1 MKRLLFICLFSV
13 AFDALAQDNHQPIA
27 NRLKLQQL
35 GQTTTVRTDMPS
47 NSPAVSVNSPIAH
60 RLRQLN
66 LPQANSIRLDPPAPT
81 APSNLSPIANRLRLQ
96 TIPAA
101 PVNHSYQPRLQSG
114 AQLIYG
120 SDFSVPA
127 DWVTGKASGSTGDW
141 VISATG
147 ATGPFS
153 IGTIQSTTRTNGFA
167 KFDSDLGCSGN
178 QHAWISMSQ
187 PISLSS
193 HPAVIVEFQ
202 QYYSKYIDSTF
213 VDVSTNGTS
222 WTAYEVNSHYANND
236 ITPNPETVQLNISGT
251 AGSQPLVWIR
261 FRFYSRTSTMGAGA
275 GCGYAW
281 MVDDFKVMTLPDNDL
296 VLEGHAVNTSNKLLF
311 YGRTPVNQLND
322 SISFVATAHNF
333 GAATQP
339 GTLMY
344 GQVRNDNGS
353 YRFADTAY
361 RSSALPIA
369 GRDTAATSKWFN
381 LVGTPIGRY
390 NYVVGYKSDS
400 VDATPTNNTVSR
412 NFYITDTTY
421 RLSSDFSRTNGLT
434 TDSWDYTDDGLRMAV
449 LYELPEGDTITSVT
463 VRLTSFTRVGA
474 LLHATVRDTFGLFT
488 NYQATLQNPSSFA
501 SFLESDMY
509 EVTAADSIAGFAT
522 ITIPTMLFGGT
533 LQNTILPAG
542 AYYVAVELFS
552 SNGQYPCGILDDES
566 YVDFMPPYASLTFI
580 PADPADPGSSARWWT
595 NGTAHAVYANFG
607 RPATTSGTA
616 PVQLAVGLKVYP
628 NPSQGQAQ
636 IDFNLLQASPVQLRL
651 RDMQGRV
658 LQTTVLGMLQAGE
671 HRQELELSGFAAG
684 MYFVELQTGKQTQ
697 FEKLIHQP

>member
-1 MKRLLFICLFSV
+1 MKRLLLLCLLGASFG
-13 AFDALAQDNHQPIA
+13 AYAQDNHSPVA

-35 GQTTTVRTDMPS
+35 GQTTTIRGDMPS
-47 NSPAVSVNSPIAH
+47 AAQPVSVNTPIAH
-60 RLRQLN
+60 RLRLQ
-66 LPQANSIRLDPPAPT
+66 QHTQTNSIRIDPAQPGAP
-81 APSNLSPIANRLRLQ
+81 NNQSPIANRLRLSAL
-96 TIPAA
+96 PAA
-101 PVNHSYQPRLQSG
+101 PANHSYQPRLQSG

-127 DWVTGKASGSTGDW
+127 EWVSGKASGTTGDW

-187 PISLSS
+187 PISLSN
-193 HPAVIVEFQ
+193 HAAVIVEFQ

-222 WTAYEVNSHYANND
+222 WSAYEVNSQYANND
-236 ITPNPETVQLNISGT
+236 ISPNPETVQLNISAV

-261 FRFYSRTSTMGAGA
+261 FRFYSRTATMGAGA

-311 YGRTPVNQLND
+311 YGRTPINQLND
-322 SISFVATAHNF
+322 SINFTATAHNF
-333 GAATQP
+333 GAAPQP

-353 YRFADTAY
+353 YRFADTVY
-361 RSSALPIA
+361 RSATLTIDS
-369 GRDTAATSKWFN
+369 RDTASTAKWFS
-381 LVGTPIGRY
+381 LAGTPIGRY

-400 VDATPTNNTVSR
+400 TDATPTNNAISR
-412 NFYITDTTY
+412 NFYVTDTTY

-434 TDSWDYTDDGLRMAV
+434 TESWDYTADGLRMAV
-449 LYELPEGDTITSVT
+449 LYELSEGDTITSVT
-463 VRLTSFTRVGA
+463 VRLTAFTRVGA

-488 NYQATLQNPSSFA
+488 NYQAALQNPASFA
-501 SFLESDMY
+501 AFLESDMY

-522 ITIPTMLFGGT
+522 ITIPRVLFGGAQ
-533 LQNTILPAG
+533 QNTVLPAG
-542 AYYVAVELFS
+542 AYFVAVELFS
-552 SNGQYPCGILDDES
+552 SNGQYPCGVLDDES
-566 YVDFMPPYASLTFI
+566 FVAFMPPFASLTFI
-580 PADPADPGSSARWWT
+580 PADPSDPGSSSRWWT

-607 RPATTSGTA
+607 RQGTVSITEL
-616 PVQLAVGLKVYP
+616 PQLVIGLKVYP
-628 NPSQGQAQ
+628 NPSQGHAQ
-636 IDFNLLQASPVQLRL
+636 IDFELIQASPVQVRI

-658 LQTTVLGMLQAGE
+658 LQSTSYGQLQAGE

-684 MYFVELQTGKQTQ
+684 MYFVELLTGKQTQ
-697 FEKLIHQP
+697 FTKLIHQP

>member
-1 MKRLLFICLFSV
+1 MKRLIFICFFSG
-13 AFDALAQDNHQPIA
+13 AFGAIAQENHNPVA

-35 GQTTTVRTDMPS
+35 GQTTTIRGELPS
-47 NSPAVSVNSPIAH
+47 NPQVVSVNTPIAN
-60 RLRQLN
+60 RLRQLQ
-66 LPQANSIRLDPPAPT
+66 LPQANSIRLNPPVPGS
-81 APSNLSPIANRLRLQ
+81 PNNQSPIANRLRLHS
-96 TIPAA
+96 IPAA
-101 PVNHSYQPRLQSG
+101 PVNHGYQPRLQSG

-127 DWVTGKASGSTGDW
+127 EWVTGKASGTTGDW

-153 IGTIQSTTRTNGFA
+153 IGTLQSTTRTNGFA

-187 PISLSS
+187 PISLTN

-222 WTAYEVNSHYANND
+222 WTAYEVNSQYVNND
-236 ITPNPETVQLNISGT
+236 ISPNPETVQLNISAV
-251 AGSQPLVWIR
+251 AGGQPLVWVR
-261 FRFYSRTSTMGAGA
+261 FRFYSRTATMGAGA

-311 YGRTPVNQLND
+311 YGRTPFNQLND
-322 SISFVATAHNF
+322 SINFIATAHNF
-333 GAATQP
+333 GAAAQP

-353 YRFADTAY
+353 YRFADTVY
-361 RSSALPIA
+361 RNNPLLVD
-369 GRDTAATSKWFN
+369 GRDTASTTKWFN
-381 LVGTPIGRY
+381 MAGTPIGRY

-400 VDATPTNNTVSR
+400 VDATPTNNAISR
-412 NFYITDTTY
+412 NFYVTDTTY

-434 TDSWDYTDDGLRMAV
+434 TESWDYTDDGLRMAV

-463 VRLTSFTRVGA
+463 VRLTAFTRVGA

-488 NYQATLQNPSSFA
+488 NYQAALQNPASFA
-501 SFLESDMY
+501 AFLESDMY

-522 ITIPTMLFGGT
+522 ITIPTILFGGT
-533 LQNTILPAG
+533 VQNTVLPAG
-542 AYYVAVELFS
+542 AYFVAVELFS
-552 SNGQYPCGILDDES
+552 SNGQYPCGVLDDES
-566 YVDFMPPYASLTFI
+566 FVAFMPPYASLTFI
-580 PADPADPGSSARWWT
+580 PADPSDPGSSSRWWT

-607 RPATTSGTA
+607 RPGNVSIAELS
-616 PVQLAVGLKVYP
+616 QLAIGLKVYP
-628 NPSQGQAQ
+628 NPSQGHSQ
-636 IDFNLLQASPVQLRL
+636 IDFELIKASPVQVHI

-658 LQTTVLGMLQAGE
+658 LQTASYGQLQAGE
-671 HRQELELSGFAAG
+671 HRQELDLNGFASG
-684 MYFVELQTGKQTQ
+684 MYLVELQTGKQTQ
-697 FEKLIHQP
+697 FQKLIHQP